1 MSLELLLQSLGDLAI
16 RYNLVNYSAA
26 GPSIYM
32 LNPRTIDSYPILFIS
47 PTDDIRIG
55 KNITTYG
62 LTLYYLERLLADSEN
77 ETQIFSNAVLTL
89 SNFLRQVKS
98 LDGIVDVGDYSVRL
112 FTETEK
118 MADRVAGGY
127 ARVEISVLNTL
138 NCSIWFDETGAPMG
152 TYIPASIKDV
162 SVLDALASKEWVVK
176 YVDEQGAGG
185 GISEDEA
192 RRLINQELKSYTKT
206 EKFATINGSGITSNE
221 EYDLLEKSTFNG
233 FLSGYTQDKEAIY
246 AAISAASPDNYEKV
260 CEQVS
265 ANTENISELSAFTS
279 GLSFTIAEQS
289 QMIEQ
294 ISAATTGTSEEISD
308 LSGYTQQ
315 AVSSLTEDI
324 ETLSAL
330 TTQTSDDLADLS
342 GFTGQA
348 VSSLTDDLQAL
359 SAATESGFTAISQ
372 DLDGKQDAL
381 TAGSGITITN
391 NVISTRA
398 NVHSETV
405 FEIVS
410 LTEAQYEAL
419 VVKDPNTLYIITE

>member
-1 MSLELLLQSLGDLAI
+1 
-16 RYNLVNYSAA
+16 
-26 GPSIYM
+26 
-32 LNPRTIDSYPILFIS
+32 
-47 PTDDIRIG
+47 
-55 KNITTYG
+55 
-62 LTLYYLERLLADSEN
+62 
-77 ETQIFSNAVLTL
+77 
-89 SNFLRQVKS
+89 
-98 LDGIVDVGDYSVRL
+98 
-112 FTETEK
+112 
-118 MADRVAGGY
+118 
-127 ARVEISVLNTL
+127 
-138 NCSIWFDETGAPMG
+138 
-152 TYIPASIKDV
+152 
-162 SVLDALASKEWVVK
+162 
-176 YVDEQGAGG
+176 
-185 GISEDEA
+185 
-192 RRLINQELKSYTKT
+192 
-206 EKFATINGSGITSNE
+206 
-221 EYDLLEKSTFNG
+221 
-233 FLSGYTQDKEAIY
+233 LSGYTQDKEAIY

-359 SAATESGFTAISQ
+359 SAATETLSAATVETASDLADLSGYTNQFVSGITDDIEALSAATESGFTAISQ
-372 DLDGKQDAL
+372 DLGGKQDAL

-410 LTEAQYEAL
+410 LTEAQYNAL